1 MTQSLT
7 GRRCQPAVGMRAQS
21 TRYSADA
28 SSQRHERKVCAFY
41 PGSCARGLADRGMSE
56 GAGRDV
62 PLSWRENIPD
72 QTVSA
77 AKPRRTWLVSRW
89 LARRPPAR
97 SKYSS
102 NLRKIN
108 VRRLNHTSFV
118 DTQMDRVEVIVSL
131 GRKREF
137 QGQDLPLRA
146 LEWPTAEEF
155 SADTHARSKWEP
167 PMRQVGRVS
176 EVVEI

>member
-1 MTQSLT
+1 MCPLMVRNHPRSD
-7 GRRCQPAVGMRAQS
+7 GECGEPVGA
-21 TRYSADA
+21 
-28 SSQRHERKVCAFY
+28 
-41 PGSCARGLADRGMSE
+41 
-56 GAGRDV
+56 
-62 PLSWRENIPD
+62 
-72 QTVSA
+72 
-77 AKPRRTWLVSRW
+77 WLVSRW

-167 PMRQVGRVS
+167 PMRQVAASRLTS
-176 EVVEI
+176 